1 MLRFWL
7 RRGAIPVLGIFLIT
21 MAACG
26 PQAATPT
33 EVAATPT
40 EVAATATLALAVPS
54 APPQPAT
61 ATSEAPTATP
71 LLLTATAEPPTAT
84 VMPPTAT
91 EPPAAPTAARDLA
104 GRPTA
109 TAEPEDCFRSVGVVI
124 SRVDQAYNHQP
135 GDTATIAKDLQS
147 ACVDDRALAIWALG
161 SIHDQTAIPAL
172 QAYVAAHPDG
182 DWRRDEY
189 DLVPVAQ
196 AAIAYIQA
204 PLDTTHTYMV
214 RPRGLYAAQ
223 PQYDADGHLN
233 LSPVQ
238 TIPAAAPLIRV
249 QTIHTGDMRP
259 DHGGETEVVF
269 ERVQQPNDP
278 KIYYLEVSRYVSSE
292 PSYFE
297 PVDLEPVQ

>member
-1 MLRFWL
+1 MFRSWF
-7 RRGAIPVLGIFLIT
+7 RRGAIAGLGLVLLT
-21 MAACG
+21 TAACG
-26 PQAATPT
+26 PEAATPT
-33 EVAATPT
+33 QVAPTATVAALP
-40 EVAATATLALAVPS
+40 ADTAV
-54 APPQPAT
+54 PAT
-61 ATSEAPTATP
+61 ATSEPATATVAP
-71 LLLTATAEPPTAT
+71 ATPSPEPPTAT
-84 VMPPTAT
+84 PEPPTATPEPPTAT
-91 EPPAAPTAARDLA
+91 EPPVSPTAARDLA

-249 QTIHTGDMRP
+249 KTIHTGDMRP

-269 ERVQQPNDP
+269 ERVQRPNDP
-278 KIYYLEVSRYVSSE
+278 QTYYLEVSRYVISE